1 MNPHREGPLAY
12 WHCGG
17 TIESRSGVLSPR
29 RAARLFVFYAAQ
41 SLAGFEAEDADA
53 AIFCGRMSLEV
64 AAAMLAAGAWK
75 RANCAADIRVRHEF
89 SELWLRNAFIVKELL
104 NYLDTLRRS

>member
-17 TIESRSGVLSPR
+17 TIESRSGPLSQQ
-29 RAARLFVFYAAQ
+29 RAVQLFVFYAVHA
-41 SLAGFEAEDADA
+41 LAAFEAEDAGA
-53 AIFCGRMSLEV
+53 AVFCARMSLEV
-64 AAAMLAAGAWK
+64 AAARIAAEIWK
-75 RANCAADIRVRHEF
+75 RANSAADTRARHEF
-89 SELWLRNAFIVKELL
+89 SELWLRNGFIVKELL